1 MPEKILEGKIT
12 FIHHEKNRAVL
23 EYLEKDKLKT
33 IQIGLDDK
41 KKPNPLTAARPHR
54 YLIGDTV
61 RFTLSQMN
69 GKISAGNIRYLYNNS
84 LSKLIH
90 QAEEVNK
97 FAGYVKLA
105 DNRYFIKEIESYL
118 FFPLHIGA
126 FEIPPVETDTDKPV
140 FFKLEQLHNPEK
152 ITAVLYNHE
161 YLPGFLKAIQHH
173 KKQIVTEATVT
184 KISTYGVY
192 AFLFD
197 PQIKVKLPVD
207 AWMNIAISE
216 GTLKEGSQI
225 SVMIT
230 HLNSDRIVIKRIE
243 APIHNTDESS
253 NTPIPR

>member
-33 IQIGLDDK
+33 IQVGLDDK
-41 KKPNPLTAARPHR
+41 KKPITTTAARPHR

-61 RFTLSQMN
+61 RFTLSQSN
-69 GKISAGNIRYLYNNS
+69 GKISAGNIRYLYNNT

-97 FAGYVKLA
+97 FSGYVKLA

-118 FFPLHIGA
+118 FFPLHIGF

-140 FFKLEQLHNPEK
+140 FFKLDQLHNPEK
-152 ITAVLYNHE
+152 ITAHLLNHE
-161 YLPGFLKAIQHH
+161 NLPGFLKAIQHH
-173 KKQIVTEATVT
+173 KKQIPADAVVT
-184 KISTYGVY
+184 KISAYGVY
-192 AFLFD
+192 AYLFD
-197 PQIKVKLPVD
+197 TEIKVKLPFD
-207 AWMNIAISE
+207 AWAKEAVEMNQ
-216 GTLKEGSQI
+216 LKTGMI
-225 SVMIT
+225 IPVMIS

-243 APIHNTDESS
+243 NPNHNTDESS
-253 NTPIPR
+253 NTPIPL

>member
-1 MPEKILEGKIT
+1 MPEKTFEGKIT

-184 KISTYGVY
+184 KIS
-192 AFLFD
+192 
-197 PQIKVKLPVD
+197 IKVKLPVD

-230 HLNSDRIVIKRIE
+230 HLNSDRIVTKRIE
-243 APIHNTDESS
+243 NPIHNTDESS
-253 NTPIPR
+253 NIPVPR